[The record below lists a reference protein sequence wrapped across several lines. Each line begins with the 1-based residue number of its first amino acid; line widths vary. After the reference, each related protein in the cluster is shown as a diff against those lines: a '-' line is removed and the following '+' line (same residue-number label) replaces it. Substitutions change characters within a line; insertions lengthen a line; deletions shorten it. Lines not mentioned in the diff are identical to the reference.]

1 MMENKLKKK
10 IAQNAQLV
18 PATLKMR
25 VSKSGPRVVGN
36 QAAAVVKPPTGAK
49 KTLEYTMSAANIQK
63 RKPEPPLAKVQS
75 KRTLKTN
82 PSL

>member
-75 KRTLKTN
+75 IRTLKTN